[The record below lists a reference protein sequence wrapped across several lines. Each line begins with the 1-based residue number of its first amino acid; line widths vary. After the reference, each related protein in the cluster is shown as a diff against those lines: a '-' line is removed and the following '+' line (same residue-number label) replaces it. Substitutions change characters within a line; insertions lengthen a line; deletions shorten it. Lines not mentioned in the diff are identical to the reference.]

1 MCCRVN
7 VSARHVQTISTIMLT
22 RRLESSQLAW
32 WLVGFLATSLKTW
45 SKCGRLCSISRGEPG
60 CRCRCRPVPIFGGS
74 TAGAAVVD
82 RTGVPCALRRSSS
95 SSDLRSCT
103 GERSCSSGSCRFAR
117 IPGGSCSIRE
127 RSESRVIWPACTSAP
142 TKGNARCWCRPDGPR
157 SACSRCGASRYH
169 APRVPRQLGQRVA
182 PSPEMSPAAAA
193 VAGLSQPSVVQE
205 QLWSTGPV
213 SPAQCA
219 GRVLPAT
226 CRVALASGLAAQD
239 PADLQGFQG
248 DRAVSESAR
257 RVG

>member
-117 IPGGSCSIRE
+117 I
-127 RSESRVIWPACTSAP
+127 
-142 TKGNARCWCRPDGPR
+142 
-157 SACSRCGASRYH
+157 
-169 APRVPRQLGQRVA
+169 
-182 PSPEMSPAAAA
+182 
-193 VAGLSQPSVVQE
+193 
-205 QLWSTGPV
+205 
-213 SPAQCA
+213 
-219 GRVLPAT
+219 
-226 CRVALASGLAAQD
+226 
-239 PADLQGFQG
+239 QG

-257 RVG
+257 RVGQHAQARQQKATHDVGAGQMGRDQPARGAELLDIMRRGCRGSSGKGWLHLQR